1 VLTIETKKGRFQ
13 TLLLTWLC
21 LTVHAIPLAGLPLL
35 LPLIRQ
41 DLQLTYTQVGSLASA
56 GLLIYALMQF
66 PAGYLSDRYSPR
78 KLVVIGVLGL
88 TGLSVLLAFSRQ
100 YWQVLVIQFF
110 WGFFMS
116 LEFTPAMSLFIRWFS
131 PERRTTA
138 TTLPVVG
145 TSLGILVVNFLFPVI
160 VNHYDTWRLPFIL
173 FGVVGIVLALVLLI
187 LGREAVS
194 GGTRAKFRLD
204 VIREIFCYKQV
215 WICYGLQFIRFSIV
229 RGILFWLPTLL
240 ISEKQFTLQLA
251 GTVIALQA
259 IITGAF
265 NVFMAYLSDRFKRPT
280 MVIGISMVMLL
291 VTTGLL
297 VPLNSTGLI
306 IVVIFVNAIFLQAYF
321 GPLFTLAVE
330 ILGPD
335 KTGISN
341 GVSNMFAIFGGLV
354 TAYLMGVLRDAT
366 GSFELGFY
374 AICVLCAVGLILT
387 LILAAVR
394 QRKTIQDT
402 STSISSPNTT

>member
-1 VLTIETKKGRFQ
+1 M
-13 TLLLTWLC
+13 
-21 LTVHAIPLAGLPLL
+21 
-35 LPLIRQ
+35 
-41 DLQLTYTQVGSLASA
+41 ASA
-56 GLLIYALMQF
+56 GLLVYALMQF
-66 PAGYLSDRYSPR
+66 PAGYLSDHYSPR
-78 KLVVIGVLGL
+78 KLVAIGVLGL
-88 TGLSVLLAFSRQ
+88 MGFSVLLAFSRQ

-116 LEFTPAMSLFIRWFS
+116 LEFTPAMSVFIRWFS
-131 PERRTTA
+131 PERRTTT

-145 TSLGILVVNFLFPVI
+145 TSLGILLINFLFPVI
-160 VNHYDTWRLPFIL
+160 VNRYGTWRLPFIL
-173 FGVVGIVLALVLLI
+173 VGAVGIMFALLLLI

-204 VIREIFCYKQV
+204 VILETFRYKQV

-240 ISEKQFTLQLA
+240 LSEKQFTLQLA

-265 NVFMAYLSDRFKRPT
+265 NIFMAYLSDRFKKST

-297 VPLNSTGLI
+297 VPLNSVGLI
-306 IVVIFVNAIFLQAYF
+306 IAVIFVNAVFLQAYF

-335 KTGISN
+335 KTGVSN

-354 TAYLMGVLRDAT
+354 TSYLMGVLRDAT

-374 AICVLCAVGLILT
+374 SICVLCAVGLILT
-387 LILAAVR
+387 LILETMRRRKAVLYSET
-394 QRKTIQDT
+394 Q
-402 STSISSPNTT
+402 